1 LGRIGIGVSRQLG
14 SHARRNRVRRQ
25 VREAAIA
32 TAPGPAQYLDWVII
46 VGKAGEAKTFE
57 EWKQV
62 LATLWAVA
70 SGPPES
76 GAE

>member
-1 LGRIGIGVSRQLG
+1 
-14 SHARRNRVRRQ
+14 
-25 VREAAIA
+25 
-32 TAPGPAQYLDWVII
+32 VII
-46 VGKAGEAKTFE
+46 VGKAGESKSFE

-70 SGPPES
+70 SDPPES